1 MNIEPDITKVN
12 PFIANNV
19 PEFLLADDIDSFIN
33 FNEFENK

>member
-12 PFIANNV
+12 PFIATNV
-19 PEFLLADDIDSFIN
+19 PEFLLADVIESFNN